1 MSMAGMERLLEL
13 LGEKVD
19 VPEKVDARPL
29 VRASGNVAF
38 QDVFFGYDESR
49 LVLRHMSF
57 ELPAGTCLGVIGPTR
72 SGETT
77 LADLL
82 VRVFYPTEGAITL
95 HGTDLPDYKIA
106 DLPDQ
111 VCAVLQDTLLFSTT
125 I

>member
-38 QDVFFGYDESR
+38 QDVSFGYDESR

-57 ELPAGTCLGVIGPTR
+57 ELPAGTCLGVIGAPR
-72 SGETT
+72 AGKTT
-77 LADLL
+77 LADLR
-82 VRVFYPTEGAITL
+82 VRVFDPTQGAITL
-95 HGTDLPDYKIA
+95 HGTGLRDYQNA
-106 DLPDQ
+106 DLRHQ
-111 VCAVLQDTLLFSTT
+111 LGL
-125 I
+125 